1 MQQWMEIR
9 QIVKDV
15 QFEEENDCIVWQY
28 SSLGKYSVQTLYVI
42 ISNRG

>member
-28 SSLGKYSVQTLYVI
+28 SSLGKYCSLYVI
-42 ISNRG
+42 INNRG